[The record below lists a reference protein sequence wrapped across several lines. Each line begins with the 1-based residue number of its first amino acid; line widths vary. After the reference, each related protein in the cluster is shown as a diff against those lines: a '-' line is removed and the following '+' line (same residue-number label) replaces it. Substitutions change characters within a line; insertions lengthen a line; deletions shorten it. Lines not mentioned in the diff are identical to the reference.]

1 MATFGFGQNNT
12 PSGFSQNNT
21 PINQQT
27 RASFMMESS
36 AYVPGT
42 AQNVRNVSP
51 AFSTFGQF
59 HSGRIVVY
67 ANKRDD
73 VDVCVKCFPKMSSS
87 LKNRLNLQP
96 FYNWRDR
103 GHNVSASQFTCDIC
117 SECQSEPTTKLS
129 IAISLVNSGL
139 APADISR
146 ACSRFDYNGTKNEFR
161 NALQRAGYDNSR
173 ANALSELIFR

>member
-12 PSGFSQNNT
+12 PIDFSQNNT

-27 RASFMMESS
+27 RASTFMRESS

-42 AQNVRNVSP
+42 AQNVSP
-51 AFSTFGQF
+51 AFGQF
-59 HSGRIVVY
+59 HTGRIVVY

-103 GHNVSASQFTCDIC
+103 GHNVSIASQFTCDIC
-117 SECQSEPTTKLS
+117 SENQSEPTTKLS

-146 ACSRFDYNGTKNEFR
+146 ACSRFDYNGTKYEFR

-173 ANALSELIFR
+173 ANALSGLILR